1 MHVDVR
7 HVLPTVRV
15 PTLVVHREGEVWTRA
30 VHGRYLADH
39 ITGAQYVEVPG
50 DDHFPWSGNQDAI
63 LDEIEEFVTGARP
76 VHEPDRVLATVL
88 FTDIVSSTERA
99 VAAGDRRWLET
110 LERHNAVVRRELD
123 RHRGREVFTAGD
135 GFLATFDGPARAVR
149 CACSIASEVNQL
161 GLDVRAGLHTGE
173 VELVGDDVAGIAV
186 HIGRRVSDLAGPGEV
201 LVSRMVVD
209 LVAGSGIEFAERGAH
224 ALKGVP
230 GEFELYA
237 VER

>member
-99 VAAGDRRWLET
+99 SRQETDGGSRRSNGTTRLFAVSSTAAAVGKCSRPATVSLRRST
-110 LERHNAVVRRELD
+110 VRQ
-123 RHRGREVFTAGD
+123 
-135 GFLATFDGPARAVR
+135 GPFVARAR
-149 CACSIASEVNQL
+149 
-161 GLDVRAGLHTGE
+161 
-173 VELVGDDVAGIAV
+173 
-186 HIGRRVSDLAGPGEV
+186 
-201 LVSRMVVD
+201 SRP
-209 LVAGSGIEFAERGAH
+209 
-224 ALKGVP
+224 K
-230 GEFELYA
+230 
-237 VER
+237 